1 MYKNKE
7 KNLLDFIN
15 DNDNSKIQNNS
26 LIKKINK
33 VNKKTTL
40 RLNSVSIFNKKEEEL
55 FHYLAKYEKSF

>member
-26 LIKKINK
+26 LINK